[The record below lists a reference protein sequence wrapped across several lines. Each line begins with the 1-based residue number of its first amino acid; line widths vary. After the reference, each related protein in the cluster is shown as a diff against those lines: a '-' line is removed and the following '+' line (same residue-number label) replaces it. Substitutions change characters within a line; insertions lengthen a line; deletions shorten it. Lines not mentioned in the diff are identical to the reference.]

1 MDKKLHS
8 VSPESGPNSNLDL
21 TPQLAQSSSAFLFE
35 PKNIV
40 PFETALGWQKN
51 FLKNLI
57 EEPFSPQAVWLLEH
71 FSCFTMGRGS
81 DKKNLLFEENNS
93 PLPVFSIER
102 GGEVTH
108 HMPGQ
113 IVGYLVLNLSLH
125 KKDLSWYLREL
136 EQVLIDVLDL
146 LGIEGKRV
154 DGLTGVWC
162 EDKKVGSIGIGC
174 KRWVTQHG
182 FSLNVDC
189 DLIGFEKIIPCGL
202 DKVKVGKLSDWIPGI
217 KVCDVKPLLRESVK
231 RRFKLNWEKIYQS
244 L

>member
-1 MDKKLHS
+1 MNKKLHS

-21 TPQLAQSSSAFLFE
+21 TPQLAQFSSAFLFE

-40 PFETALGWQKN
+40 SFETALDCQKN
-51 FLKNLI
+51 FQKTLI
-57 EEPFSPQAVWLLEH
+57 EKPFSPQAVWLLEH
-71 FSCFTMGRGS
+71 FPCYTIGRGS
-81 DKKNLLFEENNS
+81 DKKNLLFEENKS
-93 PLPVFSIER
+93 PLPVFVIDR

-113 IVGYLVLNLSLH
+113 IVGYLVLNLGLY

-146 LGIEGKRV
+146 LEIDGKRV

-162 EDKKVGSIGIGC
+162 YGQKVGSIGIGC
-174 KRWVTQHG
+174 KRWVTHHG

-202 DKVKVGKLSDWIPGI
+202 NKVKMGKLSDWMPGI
-217 KVCDVKPLLRESVK
+217 KVCDVQPLLRESLK
-231 RRFKLNWEKIYQS
+231 NRFKLKWENV
-244 L
+244 